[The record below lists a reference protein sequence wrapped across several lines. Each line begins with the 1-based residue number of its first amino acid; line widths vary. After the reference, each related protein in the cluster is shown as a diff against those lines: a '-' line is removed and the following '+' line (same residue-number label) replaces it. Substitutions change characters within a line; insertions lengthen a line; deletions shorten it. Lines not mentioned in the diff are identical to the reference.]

1 MLRARAE
8 RTPPMLRGDYKA
20 CSGLSQ
26 PVSGIVAESVLDTA
40 HVVRMGL

>member
-1 MLRARAE
+1 
-8 RTPPMLRGDYKA
+8 MLRGDYDA

>member
-1 MLRARAE
+1 MLRARAK
-8 RTPPMLRGDYKA
+8 RTPCMLRGDYEA

-40 HVVRMGL
+40 HVARMGL